1 MSKRSILTFITGL
14 FVLTIF
20 GLGALLIWI
29 SKPENYTALVM
40 TSREKTPDTA
50 NPEKAHLRNLSFTYP
65 GNWLITGDGKNM
77 VSVETPGSSGVKFI
91 YYSTGGGGE
100 ELEVD
105 SAETRA
111 LIDNIFDEQL
121 KDHRAD
127 KQSNQT
133 MQTDLGK
140 ESKIEE
146 WGKMKGYGRKYKLTI
161 DSSES
166 SHLPYK
172 FQVTTTN
179 FITKADKDLLLIQEF
194 IYDSTREITAP
205 GFNQIKSTIEIG
217 TSDTSKI
224 SEQTSTNRCD

>member
-1 MSKRSILTFITGL
+1 MTKRSILTFITGL

-29 SKPENYTALVM
+29 SKPENYTSLVM
-40 TSREKTPDTA
+40 TSREKAPDTA
-50 NPEKAHLRNLSFTYP
+50 NPKKAQLRNLSFTYP
-65 GNWLITGDGKNM
+65 GNWNISGDGENM

-91 YYSTGGGGE
+91 YYPANEGL
-100 ELEVD
+100 ELD
-105 SAETRA
+105 SAETEEFMDKIVEDQMKESRA
-111 LIDNIFDEQL
+111 G
-121 KDHRAD
+121 KY
-127 KQSNQT
+127 SNQT

-140 ESKIEE
+140 ESKVKG

-179 FITKADKDLLLIQEF
+179 FIAKADRDLLLIQEF
-194 IYDSTREITAP
+194 IYDSTSEITAP
-205 GFNQIKSTIEIG
+205 GFEQIKSTIAIE
-217 TSDTSKI
+217 TSD
-224 SEQTSTNRCD
+224 

>member
-20 GLGALLIWI
+20 GLGAVLIWI
-29 SKPENYTALVM
+29 SKPENYTSLVM

-50 NPEKAHLRNLSFTYP
+50 NPKKAQLRNLSFTYP
-65 GNWLITGDGKNM
+65 GNWLITGDGKNI
-77 VSVETPGSSGVKFI
+77 VSIETPGSSGVKFI
-91 YYSTGGGGE
+91 YYPEGE

-111 LIDNIFDEQL
+111 LIDNFFDEQM
-121 KDHRAD
+121 KEHRAD
-127 KQSNQT
+127 KPSNLIK
-133 MQTDLGK
+133 QTDLGK

-146 WGKMKGYGRKYKLTI
+146 WAKMKGYGRKYKLTI

-217 TSDTSKI
+217 TSGTSDTSKI

>member
-1 MSKRSILTFITGL
+1 MK
-14 FVLTIF
+14 
-20 GLGALLIWI
+20 
-29 SKPENYTALVM
+29 E
-40 TSREKTPDTA
+40 
-50 NPEKAHLRNLSFTYP
+50 
-65 GNWLITGDGKNM
+65 
-77 VSVETPGSSGVKFI
+77 
-91 YYSTGGGGE
+91 
-100 ELEVD
+100 
-105 SAETRA
+105 
-111 LIDNIFDEQL
+111 
-121 KDHRAD
+121 HRAD
-127 KQSNQT
+127 KPSNLIK
-133 MQTDLGK
+133 QTDLGK

-146 WGKMKGYGRKYKLTI
+146 WAKMKGYGRKYKLTI

-217 TSDTSKI
+217 TSGTSDTSKI